1 MNQVLPPNPNPNIL
15 DLSGVGRQFG
25 ALVAVAGIDLHIKRQ
40 ERRAMLGSNGAGKT
54 TLFNLMT
61 GDIPV
66 SQGTIH
72 FKGADVTVLKPQD
85 RVRRGLRRTYQIS
98 QLFGLLSVRENVYL
112 AARGIAGNRFSL
124 IRTQAKDALMQEAE
138 NCISAVHLDD
148 AIETE
153 VGNLSH
159 GQQRQ
164 LEIAMA
170 LVGKPEL
177 ILFDEPAAGLS
188 PTERRDLVR
197 LLKGLPQE
205 IGFIIIEHDM
215 DVALQVADLVSVMH
229 DGRIFKEGTPDEIE
243 NDDAVQALYLGDGHG

>member
-1 MNQVLPPNPNPNIL
+1 MQAQSDIL
-15 DLSGVGRQFG
+15 DLNGVGRQFG
-25 ALVAVAGIDLHIKRQ
+25 ALVAVAEINMQIKRQ

-66 SQGTIH
+66 SKGTIR
-72 FKGADVTVLKPQD
+72 FKGANVTGLKPQE

-98 QLFGLLSVRENVYL
+98 QLFPHLTVRETVFL
-112 AARGIAGNRFSL
+112 AARGIAGKRFSL
-124 IRTQAKDALMQEAE
+124 RKPSRQGAAMQEAAR
-138 NCISAVHLDD
+138 CIEAAYLEDSVDVL
-148 AIETE
+148 

-170 LVGKPEL
+170 LVGVPEL

-188 PTERRDLVR
+188 PTERGDLVS
-197 LLKGLPQE
+197 LLTSLPKE
-205 IGFIIIEHDM
+205 IAFIIIEHDM
-215 DVALQVADLVSVMH
+215 DVALQVADRVSVMH
-229 DGRIFKEGTPDEIE
+229 DGRIFKEGSPIEIE
-243 NDDAVQALYLGDGHG
+243 NDDAVQALYLGARDD

>member
-1 MNQVLPPNPNPNIL
+1 MQPGLQL
-15 DLSGVGRQFG
+15 LELSSVSRHFG
-25 ALVAVAGIDLHIKRQ
+25 ALVAVAEIDLQIRRR

-66 SQGTIH
+66 SQGTIR
-72 FKGADVTVLKPQD
+72 FMGTDVTGLKPQD

-98 QLFGLLSVRENVYL
+98 QLFSQLTVRDSVFL
-112 AARGIAGNRFSL
+112 AARGIAGKQFSM
-124 IRTQAKDALMQEAE
+124 RRPTPKDAVMHDASR
-138 NCISAVHLDD
+138 CIKAVHLEEHID
-148 AIETE
+148 AV

-170 LVGKPEL
+170 LVGNPEL

-188 PTERRDLVR
+188 PTERGELVN
-197 LLKGLPQE
+197 LLHGLPQD
-205 IGFIIIEHDM
+205 IAFIIIEHDM
-215 DVALQVADLVSVMH
+215 DVALQVADRVSVMH
-229 DGRIFKEGTPDEIE
+229 DGRIFKEGTPGEIE
-243 NDDAVQALYLGDGHG
+243 NDAAVQALYLGGDDD